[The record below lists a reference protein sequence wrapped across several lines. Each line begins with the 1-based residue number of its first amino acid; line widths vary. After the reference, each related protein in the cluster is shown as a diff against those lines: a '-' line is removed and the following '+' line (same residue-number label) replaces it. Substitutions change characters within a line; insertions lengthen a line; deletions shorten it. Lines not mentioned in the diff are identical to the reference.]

1 MNNISSVVSKSRLG
15 DIVLCTVLICTAL
28 VLAQYLYSTSR
39 ETSISVDVPP
49 VLLPYEGLYR
59 AEEFVDRVGFYR
71 WTEDQSEIH
80 LPNPG
85 GTIRITITF
94 VGGPEGATPVQL
106 RAGDTTLDLTVR
118 PELRIYS
125 LALPPT
131 MGERLVVSIESPTVR
146 LNKRDIGIVVSD
158 IAVAGGGAAPSML
171 LLALVVATV
180 GGYTLL
186 RQIQLRAWVVVGIIL
201 ILQIIVIFWQTS
213 IGWQYG
219 LLSQLLLVLGGG
231 ALFAVVLERIWSA
244 TIPTNTNTLVL
255 SRVDMYALLM
265 VLVAALAV
273 QIPWLAA
280 RDPVGDLELAARRM
294 WFLNNESLAGA
305 YLNGGDY
312 MPLRL
317 YILYGLSALVEPLG
331 GTFHDPLPPITMF
344 LIKLPSLLANLVT
357 TAIIFVWSR
366 HWCTT
371 RLSATIGALYAL
383 APPVWINIAWWGQ
396 VDALLMLPLLM
407 AVVVFDHAGGRWSW
421 LCWTAALL
429 IKAQAILLAPL
440 IVVVTLR
447 RYGCK
452 GLVQG
457 VSLAFGFV
465 LIASIPFILAGQSPG
480 LLEAYLGSVER
491 FPRTNYNAY
500 NLWYLALAGDSIPD
514 HWYAMGTITYRQ
526 IGIVMLAIATAL
538 ICLAL
543 FLRSD
548 GYARANAAAALGL
561 AFFTLPTQIHERYQF
576 LTLAFVALCIAINPR
591 FALLFLVLAFN
602 ATLNIIGTLNG
613 FMPLIHYQIKESFIP
628 LLLSVINLIALAVVI
643 GHLLWI
649 SLPTRACFT
658 RLTSAPAHEH

>member
-1 MNNISSVVSKSRLG
+1 MNNIYSVVSRSWLR
-15 DIVLCTVLICTAL
+15 DIVLCIVLICTAL
-28 VLAQYLYSTSR
+28 VLTQYLYSTSR

-49 VLLPYEGLYR
+49 VLLPSEGLYR

-71 WTEDQSEIH
+71 WTEGRSEIH

-85 GTIRITITF
+85 GTIRITITLI
-94 VGGPEGATPVQL
+94 GGPDGATPIQF

-118 PELRIYS
+118 PELRTYS

-131 MGERLVVSIESPTVR
+131 IGERLVVSIESPTVR
-146 LNKRDIGIVVSD
+146 ENKRDIGIVVSD
-158 IAVAGGGAAPSML
+158 IEVAGGGIAPGML
-171 LLALVVATV
+171 LLALTVATV
-180 GGYTLL
+180 GSYTLL
-186 RQIQLRAWVVVGIIL
+186 RQIQLRIWMATGIVL
-201 ILQIIVIFWQTS
+201 TLQIILIFWQTS

-219 LLSQLLLVLGGG
+219 LVSQLLLLLGIG
-231 ALFAVVLERIWSA
+231 ALFAVVLERIWPA
-244 TIPTNTNTLVL
+244 AAPTDTDALSL
-255 SRVDMYALLM
+255 SRVDIYALLI
-265 VLVAALAV
+265 VLFAALSV

-294 WFLNNESLAGA
+294 WFLNNEGLAGA

-317 YILYGLSALVEPLG
+317 YMLYGLSTLVEPLG

-344 LIKLPSLLANLVT
+344 LIKLPSLLASLLT
-357 TAIIFVWSR
+357 TGIIFVWSR
-366 HWCTT
+366 RWCTT
-371 RLSATIGALYAL
+371 RLSATIAALYAL
-383 APPVWINIAWWGQ
+383 APPIWINIAWWGQ

-407 AVVVFDHAGGRWSW
+407 AVVLFDRAGGRWSW

-429 IKAQAILLAPL
+429 IKAQAILLVPL

-447 RYGCK
+447 RYGCR

-457 VSLAFGFV
+457 VSLAAGCL
-465 LIASIPFILAGQSPG
+465 LIASMPLVLAGQAPG

-514 HWYAMGTITYRQ
+514 HWYAIGTITYRQ
-526 IGIVMLAIATAL
+526 IGIVVLAIATTL
-538 ICLAL
+538 ICLSL

-548 GYARANAAAALGL
+548 GYARVNAAAALGL

-613 FMPLIHYQIKESFIP
+613 FVPLIHYQIKESFMP
-628 LLLSVINLIALAVVI
+628 MLLSVINLIALAVVI

-649 SLPTRACFT
+649 SLPARAHLT
-658 RLTSAPAHEH
+658 RLTSTPVHEH